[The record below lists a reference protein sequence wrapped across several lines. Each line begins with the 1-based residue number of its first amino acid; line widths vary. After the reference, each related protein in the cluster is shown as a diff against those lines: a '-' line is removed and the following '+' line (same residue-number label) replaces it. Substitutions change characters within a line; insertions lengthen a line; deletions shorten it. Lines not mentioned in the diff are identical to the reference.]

1 MNKTY
6 SFIIPTYN
14 RAHCILNTISSI
26 LHQSYLDFE
35 IIIVDDGSTDDT
47 QIIFKSLT
55 DNVKIKYLRY
65 DTNRGA
71 NFAKNYGAEKAI
83 GDYLIFLD
91 SDDTLVSNSTLINI
105 ENELFDND
113 YPNLAMFACKDLT
126 NNFTFFKINFKGFV
140 NYKDYFTGKFKGEYL
155 PIVNKDSFLQIKF
168 FEDIIGG
175 EGITWC
181 LLTKKNF
188 NLYISNT
195 ITRIYDNIGADRL
208 SFPNKKN
215 TLRIRNVFIKDLK
228 VNYKDYLSIYKI
240 GFMSVILKIFYYQ
253 AISFLK

>member
-1 MNKTY
+1 MNKTF

-26 LHQSYLDFE
+26 LNQSYLEYE

-47 QIIFKSLT
+47 RIVLKSLAH
-55 DNVKIKYLRY
+55 NVKIKIFRY
-65 DTNRGA
+65 DINRGA
-71 NFAKNYGAEKAI
+71 NFAKNFGAKKAS

-91 SDDTLVSNSTLINI
+91 SDDTLASNTSLINI
-105 ENELFDND
+105 ENELFEND

-126 NNFTFFKINFKGFV
+126 NNFTFSKINFKGFV
-140 NYKDYFTGKFKGEYL
+140 SYIDYFTGKYKGEYL
-155 PIVNKDSFLQIKF
+155 PIVNKDNFLQINF

-181 LLTKKNF
+181 LLTKKND

-195 ITRIYDNIGADRL
+195 ITRIYDNKGTDRL
-208 SFPNKKN
+208 SFLNKKN

-228 VNYKDYLSIYKI
+228 VNYKDYLNLYKI
-240 GFMSVILKIFYYQ
+240 GFVSVILKIFYYQ